1 MIFAR
6 KMIVAYKPNER
17 AMSEKMGLTG
27 GNQYA
32 AYGIDGE
39 KLLVVDDRKQFAWID
54 LHKVE
59 VIKDGFE
66 LRESALSHIA
76 VENKTGNEGLQQGTE
91 QIIAKDDR
99 TVATGGNGKAVRT
112 KAGNTE
118 PVGGTMDFTKK
129 LS

>member
-39 KLLVVDDRKQFAWID
+39 KLLIVDDRKQLAWID

-76 VENKTGNEGLQQGTE
+76 VENRAGDEGLQQGIE
-91 QIIAKDDR
+91 KGIAK
-99 TVATGGNGKAVRT
+99 THPAPTTGGNGKAV
-112 KAGNTE
+112 
-118 PVGGTMDFTKK
+118 V
-129 LS
+129 S

>member
-6 KMIVAYKPNER
+6 KMIVAYRPNER

-39 KLLVVDDRKQFAWID
+39 KLLIVDDRKQFAWID

-66 LRESALSHIA
+66 LRESALSHIS
-76 VENKTGNEGLQQGTE
+76 VENRAGDEGLQQGIE
-91 QIIAKDDR
+91 QGIAK
-99 TVATGGNGKAVRT
+99 TYPAPTTGGNGKAVRT

-118 PVGGTMDFTKK
+118 PVGSTMDFTKK

>member
-66 LRESALSHIA
+66 LRESSLSHIA
-76 VENKTGNEGLQQGTE
+76 VENRTGDEGLQQGTE
-91 QIIAKDDR
+91 Q
-99 TVATGGNGKAVRT
+99 TVAKASTTTTAGGNGKTIRV

-118 PVGGTMDFTKK
+118 PVGSTMDFTKK